1 MVDLAAEQ
9 YAMVLELLQQIVPG
23 VEVRAFGSRV
33 TGKAKPYSDLDLV
46 VCGSEKLG
54 PLLGELE
61 SAFSESDLPIRV
73 DVLDWHLIPDHF
85 KTEISANSVVIQ
97 ESSS

>member
-9 YAMVLELLQQIVPG
+9 YAMVLELLREIVPG
-23 VEVRAFGSRV
+23 IEVRAFGSRV

-54 PLLGELE
+54 PRLGELE

-85 KTEISANSVVIQ
+85 KTAISANSVVIQ